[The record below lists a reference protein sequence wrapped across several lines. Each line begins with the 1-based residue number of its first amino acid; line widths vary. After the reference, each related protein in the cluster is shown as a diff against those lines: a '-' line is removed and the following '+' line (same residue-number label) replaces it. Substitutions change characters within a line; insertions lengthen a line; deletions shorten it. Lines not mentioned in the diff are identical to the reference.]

1 MNYFFQKIVKRQAKV
16 FLLFLSL
23 TCFCVIVEGTGNFYN
38 PPGAEKQLELIDNR
52 SSDIFRVQ
60 RVEGQYLH
68 SLAKLIIA
76 SENHGGPN
84 LKPSQIS
91 SIAIKLNTLHAPGLQ
106 VSPFLVNALLEFLS
120 SRGYRNEQI
129 FLVDRDEVS
138 IVRGGFISPIASNN
152 FYRGY
157 RVFSSLN
164 KNYYNPIWVHDS
176 PMPPTIHDRAR
187 FFLQYPQDRLMRLAE
202 ERKSYLPSL
211 LFLNDVFWI
220 NLAVAMD
227 HLSLGI
233 EGASANIT
241 TGGISNHQRF
251 LNKPTL
257 APATVTEILAI
268 PEIWEK
274 RLYSIID
281 LSQYQFANAGQ
292 FDAEFL
298 GRESTLLLS
307 ENPLSVDRIALGV
320 LNEKRKKKGLIERK
334 FDQLL
339 LFQYAK
345 ELGLGEVGKARVYD
359 VPETF

>member
-1 MNYFFQKIVKRQAKV
+1 MVYF
-16 FLLFLSL
+16 LFLSL
-23 TCFCVIVEGTGNFYN
+23 TCFCVDVEGSENFYN
-38 PPGAEKQLELIDNR
+38 SLSPEKQSELIDNR

-60 RVEGQYLH
+60 RVEGQYLN
-68 SLAKLIIA
+68 SLKKLIMA
-76 SENHGGPN
+76 AENHGGPN

-91 SIAIKLNTLHAPGLQ
+91 SIAIKLNTIHAPGLQ
-106 VSPFLVNALLEFLS
+106 VSPFLVNALLELLS

-138 IVRGGFISPIASNN
+138 IVRGGFMSPRTTHN

-157 RVFSSLN
+157 RVFSSFN
-164 KNYYNPIWVHDS
+164 ENYYNPIWVHDS

-187 FFLQYPQDRLMRLAE
+187 FFLKYPQNRLNRLAE

-241 TGGISNHQRF
+241 TGAISNYQRF

-298 GRESTLLLS
+298 GRDSTLLLS

-320 LNEKRKKKGLIERK
+320 LNKKRTNKGFIERK

-345 ELGLGEVGKARVYD
+345 ELGLGEVGKAKVYD
-359 VPETF
+359 VP